1 MQSLATGAGWAE
13 AAGSPCLDREPV
25 RNCAGSSD
33 RRQPL
38 DFSIVDWRWFIAGAV
53 AIGVGLL
60 VWWTAFVL
68 VPVGVLLISFGVL
81 RAIRGHARSD

>member
-1 MQSLATGAGWAE
+1 
-13 AAGSPCLDREPV
+13 
-25 RNCAGSSD
+25 
-33 RRQPL
+33 
-38 DFSIVDWRWFIAGAV
+38 VDWPWFIAGAV

-81 RAIRGHARSD
+81 RAIRGYARSD